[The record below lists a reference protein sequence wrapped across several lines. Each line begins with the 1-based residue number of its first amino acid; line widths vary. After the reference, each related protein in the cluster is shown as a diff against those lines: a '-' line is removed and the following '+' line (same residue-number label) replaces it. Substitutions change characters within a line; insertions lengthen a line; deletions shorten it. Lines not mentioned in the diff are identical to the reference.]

1 VSVAA
6 EIAGF
11 RKFHRVGFYQGVP
24 LRIEKNAPIERPRH
38 ANRARQFPALAA
50 ALVMTFGATRASFAQ
65 EKPRLLFE
73 EDVAAFAVSQDNKI
87 ACAVPRMKRIKKIV
101 IERDDIWVVTPGGGK
116 RRVLEG
122 DKFMPVPPPTQF
134 VVDSLA
140 WSPDGRRIA
149 MNINVQV
156 ISTEDTS
163 AITGGKQIALLEEDG
178 QEIKV
183 AGSKSRFI
191 EDAWNG
197 AWLADGQTV
206 VYLTGVGPFKIM
218 RVRPADGKIT
228 ELFEGHTF
236 DAVTWDA
243 KRNQAFAVGRNLS
256 VSGRLALVQLDLVNE
271 TVREIS
277 RLEEFFGRLSVASS
291 GKRVGYFENGDTIT
305 AIDVANPQKP
315 ARVRAGIGRFE
326 FARDERRV
334 LLKRGP
340 EEKSG
345 DLVWVGLA
353 DGSFRPILHA
363 LLVRDFRIA
372 PDGDSIVVTDPGR
385 RILKVYPLQ

>member
-1 VSVAA
+1 
-6 EIAGF
+6 
-11 RKFHRVGFYQGVP
+11 
-24 LRIEKNAPIERPRH
+24 LRIE
-38 ANRARQFPALAA
+38 NRAPAGRQRYRNPVRQFS
-50 ALVMTFGATRASFAQ
+50 ALVAVLVMILATASTSLAQ
-65 EKPRLLFE
+65 EKPRFTFE

-101 IERDDIWVVTPGGGK
+101 IERDDIWVVTPSGGK
-116 RRVLEG
+116 KRIVEG
-122 DKFMPVPPPTQF
+122 DKFMPVPPPTTY

-149 MNINVQV
+149 MNMNVQI

-163 AITGGKQIALLEEDG
+163 AVTGGKQIALLEEEG
-178 QEIKV
+178 QEIRV

-206 VYLTGVGPFKIM
+206 VYLTGVGPYKIM
-218 RVRPADGKIT
+218 RLRPADGKIT

-236 DAVTWDA
+236 DAVTWDT

-277 RLEEFFGRLSVASS
+277 RLEEFFGRLSVPSS
-291 GKRVGYFENGDTIT
+291 GKRIGYFENGDTIT
-305 AIDVANPQKP
+305 VVDVANPQKP

-345 DLVWVGLA
+345 DLVWVGLT
-353 DGSFRPILHA
+353 DGSFRPILHD
-363 LLVRDFRIA
+363 LLVHDFRIA

>member
-1 VSVAA
+1 VIVSAQVT
-6 EIAGF
+6 F
-11 RKFHRVGFYQGVP
+11 LKRVHRIWIRQGGL
-24 LRIEKNAPIERPRH
+24 LRIEKKAAAWRRLY
-38 ANRARQFPALAA
+38 ANRVRQFTS
-50 ALVMTFGATRASFAQ
+50 LVAVSFIIFAGASASFAQ
-65 EKPRLLFE
+65 EKPRFTFE
-73 EDVAAFAVSQDNKI
+73 EDVATFAISQENKI
-87 ACAVPRMKRIKKIV
+87 ACAVPRMKRVKKIV
-101 IERDDIWVVTPGGGK
+101 IERDDIWVVTPSGGK
-116 RRVLEG
+116 KRILEG
-122 DKFMPVPPPTQF
+122 DKFMPVPPPSQY

-149 MNINVQV
+149 MNITVQI
-156 ISTEDTS
+156 ISTEDT
-163 AITGGKQIALLEEDG
+163 ADITGGKQIALLEEDG

-206 VYLTGVGPFKIM
+206 VYLTGIGPFKIM
-218 RVRPADGKIT
+218 RVRPADGKII

-236 DAVTWDA
+236 DAVTWDS

-305 AIDVANPQKP
+305 VIDVANPQRP

-326 FARDERRV
+326 IARDERRV

-345 DLVWVGLA
+345 DLVWVGLT

-363 LLVRDFRIA
+363 ILVRDFRIT
-372 PDGDSIVVTDPGR
+372 PDGESIVVTDPGR

>member
-1 VSVAA
+1 LKI
-6 EIAGF
+6 EEKMPT
-11 RKFHRVGFYQGVP
+11 RHR
-24 LRIEKNAPIERPRH
+24 RPT
-38 ANRARQFPALAA
+38 NPTPQFPPLIAVLLAILIA
-50 ALVMTFGATRASFAQ
+50 PAASFSQ
-65 EKPRLLFE
+65 EKPRLQFD
-73 EDVAAFAVSQDNKI
+73 EDVASFAVSQDNKI

-101 IERDDIWVVTPGGGK
+101 IERDDIWVVNPGGGK
-116 RRVLEG
+116 KRIVEG
-122 DKFMPVPPPTQF
+122 DKFMPVPPPTTYT
-134 VVDSLA
+134 VDSLA

-149 MNINVQV
+149 MNMNVQI

-163 AITGGKQIALLEEDG
+163 AVTGGKQIALLEEDG

-183 AGSKSRFI
+183 AGSKTRFI

-197 AWLADGQTV
+197 SWLADGQTV
-206 VYLTGVGPFKIM
+206 VYLTGVGPYKIM
-218 RVRPADGKIT
+218 RVRPSDGKT
-228 ELFEGHTF
+228 NELFEGHTF

-256 VSGRLALVQLDLVNE
+256 ISGRLALVQLDLMKE

-277 RLEEFFGRLSVASS
+277 RLEEFFGRLSVSSS
-291 GKRVGYFENGDTIT
+291 GKSVGYFENGDTIT
-305 AIDVANPQKP
+305 VVDVASPQKP

-345 DLVWVGLA
+345 DLVWVGLT

-363 LLVRDFRIA
+363 LLVHDFRIA

>member
-1 VSVAA
+1 
-6 EIAGF
+6 
-11 RKFHRVGFYQGVP
+11 
-24 LRIEKNAPIERPRH
+24 LRIEKKPPTERRRH
-38 ANRARQFPALAA
+38 ANLARQFPALAA
-50 ALVMTFGATRASFAQ
+50 ALVIFLAAAGAAIAQ
-65 EKPRLLFE
+65 EKPRFTFE
-73 EDVAAFAVSQDNKI
+73 EDVATFAVSQDNKI

-101 IERDDIWVVTPGGGK
+101 IERDDVWVVTPSGGRK
-116 RRVLEG
+116 RILEG
-122 DKFMPVPPPTQF
+122 DKFMPAPPPTQF

-149 MNINVQV
+149 MNMTVQV

-163 AITGGKQIALLEEDG
+163 AINGGKQIALLGEDG

-206 VYLTGVGPFKIM
+206 VYLTGVGPYKIM

-236 DAVTWDA
+236 DAVTWDT
-243 KRNQAFAVGRNLS
+243 KKNQAYAVGRNLS
-256 VSGRLALVQLDLVNE
+256 ISGRLALVQLDLVNE

-277 RLEEFFGRLSVASS
+277 RLEEFFGKLSVASS

-305 AIDVANPQKP
+305 VIDVANPQKP
-315 ARVRAGIGRFE
+315 TRVRAGIGRFE
-326 FARDERRV
+326 FARDEPRV

-345 DLVWVGLA
+345 DLVWVGLT

-363 LLVRDFRIA
+363 LLVRDFRIT
-372 PDGDSIVVTDPGR
+372 PDGESIVVTDPGR
-385 RILKVYPLQ
+385 RIVKVYPLQ

>member
-1 VSVAA
+1 MAVLRESHEIGIA
-6 EIAGF
+6 E
-11 RKFHRVGFYQGVP
+11 GVP
-24 LRIEKNAPIERPRH
+24 LKIEQKAPAGHQRYRS
-38 ANRARQFPALAA
+38 RARQFPALVAV
-50 ALVMTFGATRASFAQ
+50 LVMILATASTSFAQ

-101 IERDDIWVVTPGGGK
+101 IERDDIWVVTPSGGK
-116 RRVLEG
+116 KRIVEG
-122 DKFMPVPPPTQF
+122 DKFMPVPPPTTY

-149 MNINVQV
+149 MNMNVQI

-163 AITGGKQIALLEEDG
+163 AVTGGKQIALLEEDG
-178 QEIKV
+178 QEIRV

-197 AWLADGQTV
+197 AWLVDGASA
-206 VYLTGVGPFKIM
+206 VYLTGVGPYKIM
-218 RVRPADGKIT
+218 RLRPADGKIT

-236 DAVTWDA
+236 DAVTWDT

-277 RLEEFFGRLSVASS
+277 RLEEFFGRLSVSSS
-291 GKRVGYFENGDTIT
+291 GKRIGYFENGDTIT
-305 AIDVANPQKP
+305 VVDVANPQKP

-326 FARDERRV
+326 FAREERRV

-345 DLVWVGLA
+345 ALVWVGLT
-353 DGSFRPILHA
+353 DGSFRPILHD
-363 LLVRDFRIA
+363 LLVHDFRIA

>member
-1 VSVAA
+1 M
-6 EIAGF
+6 
-11 RKFHRVGFYQGVP
+11 
-24 LRIEKNAPIERPRH
+24 RIEKKPPPGRRH
-38 ANRARQFPALAA
+38 RANRIRQLPVLAA
-50 ALVMTFGATRASFAQ
+50 ALVMTLAVANASFAQ

-101 IERDDIWVVTPGGGK
+101 IERDDIWVVTPSGGK
-116 RRVLEG
+116 KRILEG
-122 DKFMPVPPPTQF
+122 DKFMPVPPPSQY

-149 MNINVQV
+149 VNMTVQI

-163 AITGGKQIALLEEDG
+163 AINGGKQIALLEEDG

-305 AIDVANPQKP
+305 VIDVANPQKP

>member
-1 VSVAA
+1 
-6 EIAGF
+6 
-11 RKFHRVGFYQGVP
+11 
-24 LRIEKNAPIERPRH
+24 LRIE
-38 ANRARQFPALAA
+38 NRALAGRQRYGNRVRQFPALVAL
-50 ALVMTFGATRASFAQ
+50 LVMILATASTSLSQ

-87 ACAVPRMKRIKKIV
+87 ACAVPRMKRIKKIL
-101 IERDDIWVVTPGGGK
+101 IERDDIWVVTPSGGK
-116 RRVLEG
+116 KRIVEG
-122 DKFMPVPPPTQF
+122 DKFMPVPPPTTY

-149 MNINVQV
+149 MNMNVQI
-156 ISTEDTS
+156 ISTEDIS
-163 AITGGKQIALLEEDG
+163 AVTGGKQIALLEEDG

-206 VYLTGVGPFKIM
+206 VYLTGVGPYKIM
-218 RVRPADGKIT
+218 RLRPADGKIT

-236 DAVTWDA
+236 DAVTWDT

-277 RLEEFFGRLSVASS
+277 RLEEFFGRLSVSSS

-305 AIDVANPQKP
+305 VVDVANPQKP

-345 DLVWVGLA
+345 DLVWVGLT
-353 DGSFRPILHA
+353 DGSFRPILHD
-363 LLVRDFRIA
+363 LLVHDFRIA

>member
-1 VSVAA
+1 M
-6 EIAGF
+6 
-11 RKFHRVGFYQGVP
+11 RT
-24 LRIEKNAPIERPRH
+24 EKNTPAGRRH
-38 ANRARQFPALAA
+38 YTNRVRQFPALAA
-50 ALVMTFGATRASFAQ
+50 ALVMTLGAASVSIAQ

-73 EDVAAFAVSQDNKI
+73 EDVATFAVSQDNKI

-101 IERDDIWVVTPGGGK
+101 IERGDIWVVTPSGGK
-116 RRVLEG
+116 KRILEG

-134 VVDSLA
+134 VVDSLS

-149 MNINVQV
+149 MNMTVQV

-163 AITGGKQIALLEEDG
+163 AVTGGKQIALLGEDG
-178 QEIKV
+178 QEIRV

-197 AWLADGQTV
+197 AWLADGQSL
-206 VYLTGVGPFKIM
+206 VYLTGIGPFKIM

-236 DAVTWDA
+236 DAVTWDT
-243 KRNQAFAVGRNLS
+243 KKNQAFAVGRNLS
-256 VSGRLALVQLDLVNE
+256 ISGRLALVQLDLVNE

-277 RLEEFFGRLSVASS
+277 RLEEFFGKLSVASS

-305 AIDVANPQKP
+305 VIDVANPQKP
-315 ARVRAGIGRFE
+315 TRVRAGIGRFE

-345 DLVWVGLA
+345 DLVWVGLT

-363 LLVRDFRIA
+363 LLVHDFRIT
-372 PDGDSIVVTDPGR
+372 PDGESIAVTDPGR

>member
-1 VSVAA
+1 VIVIAK
-6 EIAGF
+6 IAGL
-11 RKFHRVGFYQGVP
+11 RTFHRVQIRQGGP
-24 LRIEKNAPIERPRH
+24 LRIEKKPPARRRRH
-38 ANRARQFPALAA
+38 ANRVRQFPALAA
-50 ALVMTFGATRASFAQ
+50 ALVMTLAVANASFAQ

-116 RRVLEG
+116 KRILEG
-122 DKFMPVPPPTQF
+122 DKFMPVPPPSQF

-149 MNINVQV
+149 MNMTVQV

-178 QEIKV
+178 REIKV

-197 AWLADGQTV
+197 AWLADGQSV
-206 VYLTGVGPFKIM
+206 VYLTGVGPYKIM
-218 RVRPADGKIT
+218 RVRPADGKIA

-236 DAVTWDA
+236 DAVTWDT
-243 KRNQAFAVGRNLS
+243 KKNQAFAVGRNLS
-256 VSGRLALVQLDLVNE
+256 ISGRLALVQLDLVNE
-271 TVREIS
+271 TVREIL

-305 AIDVANPQKP
+305 VIDVANPQKP
-315 ARVRAGIGRFE
+315 TRVRAGIGRFE
-326 FARDERRV
+326 FARDEPRV

-345 DLVWVGLA
+345 ALVWVGLTN
-353 DGSFRPILHA
+353 GSFRPILHD
-363 LLVRDFRIA
+363 LLVHDFRIA

>member
-1 VSVAA
+1 VKGTE
-6 EIAGF
+6 EIAGL
-11 RKFHRVGFYQGVP
+11 RELHHSGMAEGVP
-24 LRIEKNAPIERPRH
+24 LKLEKEMPMGRGLH
-38 ANRARQFPALAA
+38 GSRARQFPALLTG
-50 ALVMTFGATRASFAQ
+50 LVMILATSSTTFAQ

-73 EDVAAFAVSQDNKI
+73 EDVQAFTVSQDNKI

-101 IERDDIWVVTPGGGK
+101 IERDDLWVVTPSGGK
-116 RRVLEG
+116 KRIVEG
-122 DKFMPVPPPTQF
+122 DKFMPVPPPTTY

-149 MNINVQV
+149 MSMNVQI
-156 ISTEDTS
+156 ISTDDTS
-163 AITGGKQIALLEEDG
+163 AVTGGKQIALLEEDG

-197 AWLADGQTV
+197 AWLADGATV
-206 VYLTGVGPFKIM
+206 VYLAGVGPYKIM
-218 RVRPADGKIT
+218 RLRPTDGKTT

-277 RLEEFFGRLSVASS
+277 RLEEFFGKLSVSSS

-305 AIDVANPQKP
+305 VIDVANSQKP
-315 ARVRAGIGRFE
+315 LRVRAGIGRFE

-363 LLVRDFRIA
+363 LLVHDFRIA
-372 PDGDSIVVTDPGR
+372 PDGESIIVTDPGR
-385 RILKVYPLQ
+385 RILKVYPLE

>member
-1 VSVAA
+1 MSVAA

-11 RKFHRVGFYQGVP
+11 RKFHRFGFYQGVP

>member
-1 VSVAA
+1 VSPAA
-6 EIAGF
+6 EIADLSDI
-11 RKFHRVGFYQGVP
+11 HHIE
-24 LRIEKNAPIERPRH
+24 LAERIVSNMKEKRAARCSQQ
-38 ANRARQFPALAA
+38 ANRAWRFPTVLAA
-50 ALVMTFGATRASFAQ
+50 VVAILAVASASPAQ
-65 EKPRLLFE
+65 EKPRMLFE

-87 ACAVPRMKRIKKIV
+87 VCSVPRVKRIKKIV
-101 IERDDIWVVTPGGGK
+101 IERDDVWVVAPNGNRK
-116 RRVLEG
+116 RIVDGE
-122 DKFMPVPPPTQF
+122 KFMPVPPPTTY

-149 MNINVQV
+149 MSMNIQV

-163 AITGGKQIALLEEDG
+163 AVTGGKQIALLEENG

-183 AGSKSRFI
+183 AGSKARFI

-197 AWLADGQTV
+197 TWLADGQTV
-206 VYLTGVGPFKIM
+206 VYLTGVGPYKIM
-218 RVRPADGKIT
+218 RVRPSDGKIT

-256 VSGRLALVQLDLVNE
+256 ISGRLALVQLDLANE

-277 RLEEFFGRLSVASS
+277 RLEEFYGRLSVSS
-291 GKRVGYFENGDTIT
+291 TGKRIGYFENGDTIT
-305 AIDVANPQKP
+305 VIDVANPQKP
-315 ARVRAGIGRFE
+315 TRVRAGIGRFE
-326 FARDERRV
+326 FAREEPRV

-345 DLVWVGLA
+345 DLVWVGLT
-353 DGSFRPILHA
+353 DGSFRPILHD
-363 LLVRDFRIA
+363 LLVHDFKIS
-372 PDGDSIVVTDPGR
+372 PDSESIVVTDPGK

>member
-1 VSVAA
+1 MLA
-6 EIAGF
+6 
-11 RKFHRVGFYQGVP
+11 
-24 LRIEKNAPIERPRH
+24 
-38 ANRARQFPALAA
+38 ALAMILLA
-50 ALVMTFGATRASFAQ
+50 ATSTFAQ
-65 EKPRLLFE
+65 EKPRFTFE
-73 EDVAAFAVSQDNKI
+73 EDVASFSVSQDNKI
-87 ACAVPRMKRIKKIV
+87 VCAVPRMKRIKKIV
-101 IERDDIWVVTPGGGK
+101 IERDDIWVVTPSGGK
-116 RRVLEG
+116 KRIVEG
-122 DKFMPVPPPTQF
+122 DKFMPVPPPTQY

-149 MNINVQV
+149 MNMNVQI

-163 AITGGKQIALLEEDG
+163 AVTGGKQIALLEDEG
-178 QEIKV
+178 QEIRV
-183 AGSKSRFI
+183 AGSKTRFI

-206 VYLTGVGPFKIM
+206 VYLTGVGPYKIM
-218 RVRPADGKIT
+218 RVRPADGKTT

-236 DAVTWDA
+236 DAVTWDM

-256 VSGRLALVQLDLVNE
+256 ISGRLALVQLNLVNE

-277 RLEEFFGRLSVASS
+277 RLEEFFGRLSLSSS

-305 AIDVANPQKP
+305 VVDVANPLKP

-363 LLVRDFRIA
+363 LLIRDFRIT
-372 PDGDSIVVTDPGR
+372 PDGESIVVTDPGR